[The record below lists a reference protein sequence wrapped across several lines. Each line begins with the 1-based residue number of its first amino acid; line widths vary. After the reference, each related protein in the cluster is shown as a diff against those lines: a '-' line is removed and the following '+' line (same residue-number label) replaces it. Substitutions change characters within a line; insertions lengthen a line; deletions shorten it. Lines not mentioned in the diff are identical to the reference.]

1 VLKSRLKAFKEK
13 VETSTSDENNPFREA
28 FLKAFE
34 EKLKGK
40 VKDSHE
46 LQKLASWLHGSSG
59 ALGVSF
65 FEKIA
70 NELCEG
76 QKIKSKDLDLKISQ
90 SQIAE
95 IGKIIQELNDG
106 RTKPNLKKENKR
118 IFFCDKEEL
127 SPIQEFTF
135 DVFCENDSE
144 IFAIELKTVKPN
156 KGEGKSEKEKILRAK
171 AALKNMYPTKGIRF
185 YLGFPFDPYS
195 SEKTGFDKDKFIK
208 NTVDFNKFFDKK
220 EILLAGELW
229 EKLSGE
235 KKMMTML
242 LEVIGKIATT
252 NFETK
257 FAMLLEN
264 NKKLKHDPTAR
275 EHFKQQMKDWHLLR
289 PKEETFLEDYDN
301 RIPELQKVL
310 RRVVFFNDGKFN
322 DERETKLE
330 PYLKE
335 NKKQTNNLVQK

>member
-1 VLKSRLKAFKEK
+1 MKSRLKAFKEK
-13 VETSTSDENNPFREA
+13 VENPTSGENNPFLET

-34 EKLKGK
+34 KKLKDK
-40 VKDSHE
+40 VSDRHE

-70 NELCEG
+70 NGLCG
-76 QKIKSKDLDLKISQ
+76 GRKIKSKDLDLKISK
-90 SQIAE
+90 SQIAK

-106 RTKPNLKKENKR
+106 RTKPNLKIENKR
-118 IFFCDKEEL
+118 IFSCDKEEL
-127 SPIQEFTF
+127 GPIQEFTF

-156 KGEGKSEKEKILRAK
+156 KGEGKSEKGKILRAK
-171 AALKNMYPTKGIRF
+171 AALKNMYPTKRIRF

-235 KKMMTML
+235 KEMMTML

-275 EHFKQQMKDWHLLR
+275 ENFKRQMDEWYLLR
-289 PKEETFLEDYDN
+289 PKEKEFLERYADLTS
-301 RIPELQKVL
+301 ELQKGL
-310 RRVVFFNDGKFN
+310 RRMVFSNDGKFKNGN
-322 DERETKLE
+322 DGREKKLI
-330 PYLKE
+330 PYLKGL
-335 NKKQTNNLVQK
+335 KKAYKR